1 MGLAHT
7 MNFQG
12 GSLANT
18 AEWREPNFTPHAART
33 KRVRVQ
39 GVKPSIIWFQQEIY
53 VITWGIPCMK
63 VLITPIDDY
72 SGKEVP
78 LRGRRHL
85 AESRKFFCAFLLSCF
100 SIDYDLIS
108 LLDCHINQLLDTIIY
123 NNNIFLKSRQ

>member
-7 MNFQG
+7 MNFQE
-12 GSLANT
+12 GSLANI
-18 AEWREPNFTPHAART
+18 EEGREPNFTPHAART
-33 KRVRVQ
+33 KKVRVQ
-39 GVKPSIIWFQQEIY
+39 GVRPSIIWFQQEIY
-53 VITWGIPCMK
+53 VITWEMPCMK
-63 VLITPIDDY
+63 VLITLIEDY

-85 AESRKFFCAFLLSCF
+85 AESRKVFCAVLISRF

-108 LLDCHINQLLDTIIY
+108 LHDCHINRLLDTIIY